1 LTTTARTILAQLI
14 HDDGFTRKVLPFLK
28 DEYFE
33 NEDRVVFE
41 TIREFVEKYSTP
53 PTVVAVRL
61 ALQQKPKLSDQ
72 TIKTALELVDEV
84 AQGAKLPS
92 TQEPWLIAET
102 EKFCQDRAIY
112 NGVVEAAD
120 ILSDPIKRH
129 SIPEILNTALSVS
142 FDVNIGHDYI
152 EDAEKRYDFYTQV
165 VTKFPT
171 GVDMIDKVLRGGIE
185 PKTMNILAAGTNVG
199 KTIALCSFAA
209 HSLRQGRNV
218 LYITCEMADMK
229 IAERIDANLLDYPI
243 EQLENLDRMT
253 FLKLVA
259 AAKKRNN
266 LGKLVIKEYPTAS
279 AHVGHFQTLLHE
291 LKLKKGFVP
300 DILFLDYLNIC
311 ASTRFKQ
318 NQQINPYI
326 YVKAIAEE
334 VRGFLVKNELP
345 GWTATQ
351 FNRQG
356 HASSDPEL
364 DNTSESFGVPQTADF
379 YGGMSTT
386 EELEQAG
393 LLVFKQLKN
402 RYNTKSKLKKFP
414 IKVDYQKMRIE
425 NADPS
430 AFALVQSDDLPPAS
444 PTTTQT
450 KHPPAGKASKNYAAI
465 NTSGAFG
472 EDPEL

>member
-1 LTTTARTILAQLI
+1 
-14 HDDGFTRKVLPFLK
+14 
-28 DEYFE
+28 
-33 NEDRVVFE
+33 
-41 TIREFVEKYSTP
+41 
-53 PTVVAVRL
+53 
-61 ALQQKPKLSDQ
+61 
-72 TIKTALELVDEV
+72 
-84 AQGAKLPS
+84 
-92 TQEPWLIAET
+92 
-102 EKFCQDRAIY
+102 
-112 NGVVEAAD
+112 
-120 ILSDPIKRH
+120 
-129 SIPEILNTALSVS
+129 
-142 FDVNIGHDYI
+142 
-152 EDAEKRYDFYTQV
+152 
-165 VTKFPT
+165 
-171 GVDMIDKVLRGGIE
+171 
-185 PKTMNILAAGTNVG
+185 
-199 KTIALCSFAA
+199 
-209 HSLRQGRNV
+209 
-218 LYITCEMADMK
+218 
-229 IAERIDANLLDYPI
+229 
-243 EQLENLDRMT
+243 
-253 FLKLVA
+253 
-259 AAKKRNN
+259 
-266 LGKLVIKEYPTAS
+266 
-279 AHVGHFQTLLHE
+279 
-291 LKLKKGFVP
+291 VP

-402 RYNTKSKLKKFP
+402 RYNTKSKLKKFQ